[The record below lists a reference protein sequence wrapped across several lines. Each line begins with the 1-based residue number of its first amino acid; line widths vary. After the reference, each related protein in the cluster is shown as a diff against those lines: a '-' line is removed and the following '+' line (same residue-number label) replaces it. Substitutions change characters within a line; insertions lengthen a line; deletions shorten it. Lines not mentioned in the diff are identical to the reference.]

1 MPKTLVCIRHGTAL
15 HNAYLQTLKQEKGDE
30 EGPISWDRWLMT
42 EDPIAEGWAFPSG
55 DTPLTE
61 TGMAE
66 GQALG
71 QRLLGGEELTD
82 GETQFTVWDLDLII
96 VSPLR
101 RALQTCNAIFG
112 TEPLINRRTGER
124 IPIVARALT
133 TESPQGS
140 HLCNKRGTSRSEA
153 AAAYP
158 HIDFTELA
166 EEDVVWQEAFRATEG
181 KGENSEM
188 IQARADEFV
197 ATLRSAPEE
206 KVAIVSHSG
215 LLTAILYGAG
225 NDGVGGSLKHCDPY
239 VIQR

>member
-1 MPKTLVCIRHGTAL
+1 VDVVFDIVGHIVVHDRFDILDI
-15 HNAYLQTLKQEKGDE
+15 QTTGGDVGGDE
-30 EGPISWDRWLMT
+30 
-42 EDPIAEGWAFPSG
+42 
-55 DTPLTE
+55 
-61 TGMAE
+61 
-66 GQALG
+66 
-71 QRLLGGEELTD
+71 D
-82 GETQFTVWDLDLII
+82 GLAT
-96 VSPLR
+96 
-101 RALQTCNAIFG
+101 
-112 TEPLINRRTGER
+112 
-124 IPIVARALT
+124 
-133 TESPQGS
+133 
-140 HLCNKRGTSRSEA
+140 
-153 AAAYP
+153 
-158 HIDFTELA
+158 FTELA